1 MNLYT
6 VWQAQSIIGL
16 ESRMRLYILKTNFLF
31 EKICALR
38 RSAATNACLPVKHFV
53 TFNENYLH
61 LFVYLTLE
69 KPDLNRETNQF
80 LRDNLAL
87 IDMSC
92 LTDGNKRIMYSDI
105 DY

>member
-1 MNLYT
+1 
-6 VWQAQSIIGL
+6 
-16 ESRMRLYILKTNFLF
+16 MRLYILKTNFLS

-38 RSAATNACLPVKHFV
+38 RSAATNACIPVKYFV
-53 TFNENYLH
+53 TFNEVYLH